1 MLTGVHPPQGA
12 SSVRMMLLE
21 FESAFL
27 AVVSRECGPTNRG
40 DIMEPV
46 TGRPL
51 GRRIRRV
58 RISDRYQLFL
68 YAVPFLALVFV
79 FSYLPL
85 YGWLYAFYNYR
96 PGFSLFDTEFVG
108 FHWFKSIVSNP
119 TQTQEVMRVMR
130 NTMAMSMLGLI
141 TSILPVIF
149 AIMLMEIR
157 SARFKK
163 FVQIFTTLPNFIS
176 WVLVY
181 AIAFMLFSVDMGVVN
196 KVMISLGF
204 QDHGINYLA
213 SDSHTWLKMILWS
226 TWKGLGWGA
235 ILFIAAIASIDQELY
250 DAAKVDGAGRFRLM
264 WHITVP
270 GLMPTYFVLLL
281 LSIANFINN
290 GLEQFYVFQNPMN
303 KDHIEVLD
311 LYVYNIGL
319 VGFNFSF
326 ATAVSMLKSIVSI
339 ALLFFA
345 NRMSKWVRGQTI
357 I

>member
-1 MLTGVHPPQGA
+1 
-12 SSVRMMLLE
+12 
-21 FESAFL
+21 
-27 AVVSRECGPTNRG
+27 
-40 DIMEPV
+40 MEPV
-46 TGRPL
+46 TNRPL
-51 GRRIRRV
+51 GNRIRSV

-68 YAVPFLALVFV
+68 YAVPFLALIFV

-108 FHWFKSIVSNP
+108 LHWFRSIVSNP
-119 TQTQEVMRVMR
+119 TQTQEVARVMR
-130 NTMAMSMLGLI
+130 NTMAMSLLGI
-141 TSILPVIF
+141 VTSIFPVVF

-157 SARFKK
+157 SAKFKK
-163 FVQIFTTLPNFIS
+163 FVQVFTTLPNFIS

-196 KVMISLGF
+196 KVMISLGL
-204 QDHGINYLA
+204 QDHGVNYLA
-213 SDSHTWLKMILWS
+213 SDDHTWLKMILWS

-250 DAAKVDGAGRFRLM
+250 NAAKVDGAGRFRLM
-264 WHITVP
+264 RHITVP

-345 NRMSKWVRGQTI
+345 NRMSKWVRGESI